1 MGIFGTKIL
10 TQCCA
15 ITILVTILVFNAM
28 RKKIK
33 LRTGSNYIHMVL
45 VTLICA
51 VFDMLSIV
59 FIILNGPVTETA
71 GIFSGYLKDM
81 SAFQVVTD
89 IICKTYI
96 CFLVIVTGFGIRYI
110 CADMYKT
117 EKVYKKSLRV
127 VTIAILGEMLIIYA
141 LPIRVYY
148 NPEDGG
154 LYSYGLS
161 TIATYIFVVINV
173 VLMVYHLE
181 KNKISVNPHRRQAVY
196 LWVALWG
203 LCAVIQACFPVLLI
217 VSFGASIGVMVIY
230 FALENPE
237 ANIDR
242 LSGFYNKNALIQY
255 VDQHYYKE
263 ERFSII
269 NCSFANTSSV
279 SKLVMNQDIYNDIN
293 AYFSAL
299 KGVEVFKISET
310 EVALAFNE
318 RVDADDAL
326 KLIQE
331 RFAYGW
337 GEHRNTIF
345 FLQYIYC
352 PDSSVCDSW
361 ELLAHAVRYAEFS
374 LHLGN
379 DTVYVT
385 EELVKGMIS
394 ENEMEDI
401 IKDAIENNRV
411 EVFYQPIYS
420 AKKGKFCSAEA
431 LARIRR
437 EDGSIVPPGM
447 FIPVAE
453 KNGTIIKIGEMVF
466 EQVCKF
472 IQREALTERFDVD
485 YIEVNL
491 SIVQCAYENL
501 ADSFI
506 GIMNANHINPSW
518 INLEIT
524 ESESLQAKDI
534 LLKNMNELILYGVSF
549 SLDDFGTGESN
560 LNYVMDMPV
569 KIVKFDR
576 EMTNSYFV
584 KDNARHIMAST
595 IKMLREMGL
604 EIVSEGIEEKAQLDE
619 MLRLDV
625 NFIQGYYFSKPLPA
639 GDYICFLENHM

>member
-1 MGIFGTKIL
+1 MNLFGTKIL

-15 ITILVTILVFNAM
+15 IAILVTILIFNAM

-33 LRTGSNYIHMVL
+33 LRTGVNYIHMVI
-45 VTLICA
+45 VTLVCTI
-51 VFDMLSIV
+51 FDILSIV
-59 FIILNGPVTETA
+59 FIILNGPITETVSVFA
-71 GIFSGYLKDM
+71 GYPKDM
-81 SAFQVVTD
+81 TSFRIATD
-89 IICKTYI
+89 IVCKIYV
-96 CFLVIVTGFGIRYI
+96 CFLVLVTGFGIRYT

-117 EKVYKKSLRV
+117 EKLYKKSLRV
-127 VTIAILGEMLIIYA
+127 VTIAILVELLIVCV
-141 LPIRVYY
+141 LPIQIFYDA
-148 NPEDGG
+148 EEGS

-161 TIATYIFVVINV
+161 TVTTYLFVVVNV
-173 VLMVYHLE
+173 IMMIYFLE
-181 KNKISVNPHRRQAVY
+181 KNKSSVNPHRRQAVY

-203 LCAVIQACFPVLLI
+203 LCAIVQACFPSILI
-217 VSFGASIGVMVIY
+217 VSFGASLGVMVIY

-255 VDQHYYKE
+255 VDQRYYKGE
-263 ERFSII
+263 KFSLIH
-269 NCSFANTSSV
+269 CSFANASSV
-279 SKLVMNQDIYNDIN
+279 TKLVLNQDIYNDIN
-293 AYFSAL
+293 AYFASL
-299 KGVEVFKISET
+299 KGGEVFKISET
-310 EVALAFNE
+310 EVALAFKDQ
-318 RVDADDAL
+318 VDADDAF

-331 RFAYGW
+331 RFTYGW

-352 PDSSVCDSW
+352 PDSTVCDSW

-374 LHLGN
+374 LYLGN
-379 DTVYVT
+379 DTALVT

-394 ENEMEDI
+394 ENEIEEI
-401 IKDAIENNRV
+401 IKDAIENNRI

-420 AKKGKFCSAEA
+420 AKKGSFCSAEA

-437 EDGSIVPPGM
+437 EDGSIVPPGL

-453 KNGTIIKIGEMVF
+453 KNGTIIKIGEIVF

-472 IQREALTERFDVD
+472 LQREALNERLNVD

-491 SIVQCAYENL
+491 SIVQCAYDNL

-506 GIMNANHINPSW
+506 AIMNSNHINPSW

-524 ESESLQAKDI
+524 ESESLQAKDT
-534 LLKNMNELILYGVSF
+534 LLKNMNELILYGVNF
-549 SLDDFGTGESN
+549 SLDDFGTGQSN
-560 LNYVMDMPV
+560 LNYIMDMPV

-604 EIVSEGIEEKAQLDE
+604 EIVSEGIEEKSQLEE
-619 MLRLDV
+619 MLKLDV

-639 GDYICFLENHM
+639 GEYISFLENNM